1 MAGLANMTR
10 AEYIAYLRD
19 QAFWINQLADEMEDG
34 RKDSQWAIDFNLKQ
48 PDVIYEKRAFEL
60 DKMFH
65 PEDREGKRTA

>member
-19 QAFWINQLADEMEDG
+19 QSFWLNQLADEMELG
-34 RKDSQWAIDFNLKQ
+34 KSDSQWAIDFDLKR

>member
-1 MAGLANMTR
+1 MAGLANMTK

-19 QAFWINQLADEMEDG
+19 QSFWLSQLADEMEQG
-34 RKDSQWAIDFNLKQ
+34 KSDSQWAVDFEMKR
-48 PDVIYEKRAFEL
+48 PDVIYERRAVEL

>member
-1 MAGLANMTR
+1 MAVLANMTR
-10 AEYIAYLRD
+10 TEYIAYLRD
-19 QAFWINQLADEMEDG
+19 QAFWLSQLADEMENG
-34 RKDSQWAIDFNLKQ
+34 RQDSQWAVDFDLKR

>member
-10 AEYIAYLRD
+10 TEYIAYLRD
-19 QAFWINQLADEMEDG
+19 QSFWLNQLADEMENG
-34 RKDSQWAIDFNLKQ
+34 RQDSQWAVDFDLKR